1 MCVNR
6 SLKLAPASVV
16 VPYQYSMIVWAV
28 MFGYFVFGDVPRP
41 PPSSAPPSSSPPAST
56 SSCASRRSAA
66 RTERGQPAG
75 VESGGC
81 STSSSCSATERDAL
95 FQGFARALFKNDMD
109 ALYKVVTSNF
119 VWRYHDGVSTERV
132 LTGRDAIL
140 RHLEERKAFF
150 SASRFHDVVY
160 HHLPD
165 ISFMTFRVS
174 ETVRATG
181 EQREQ
186 QRHRALHL

>member
-1 MCVNR
+1 M
-6 SLKLAPASVV
+6 APT
-16 VPYQYSMIVWAV
+16 
-28 MFGYFVFGDVPRP
+28 
-41 PPSSAPPSSSPPAST
+41 SA
-56 SSCASRRSAA
+56 
-66 RTERGQPAG
+66 
-75 VESGGC
+75 
-81 STSSSCSATERDAL
+81 ERDAL
-95 FQGFARALFKNDMD
+95 FEGFARALFRQDMD
-109 ALYKVVTSNF
+109 ALYKVVSSNF
-119 VWRYHDGVSTERV
+119 VWRYHDGVGVERV
-132 LTGRDAIL
+132 LTGRDEIL

-186 QRHRALHL
+186 RGIEHYTFEDGKLATKDVYRKPVAV